1 MTDLKMGRKSTF
13 DHGLALERAMR
24 LFWAKGYGGTSV
36 RDLLKVMKIGESS
49 FYYLFGS
56 KRRLYLESLKRY
68 NETVTRRRW
77 EIIQTEPS
85 VRKGIR
91 EFFKFVMQQLD
102 DPKNP
107 RLCLMSGSLAPDV
120 LNEKPLES
128 YVKTEMAFFEESF
141 RKRLEEAKNA
151 GELPPDFKAD
161 MAAQILFT
169 YLQGYW
175 RVVNVL
181 KPREKLRWEIES
193 LLTSLGL

>member
-1 MTDLKMGRKSTF
+1 
-13 DHGLALERAMR
+13 
-24 LFWAKGYGGTSV
+24 
-36 RDLLKVMKIGESS
+36 
-49 FYYLFGS
+49 
-56 KRRLYLESLKRY
+56 
-68 NETVTRRRW
+68 
-77 EIIQTEPS
+77 
-85 VRKGIR
+85 
-91 EFFKFVMQQLD
+91 
-102 DPKNP
+102 
-107 RLCLMSGSLAPDV
+107 MSGSLAPDV

-128 YVKTEMAFFEESF
+128 YVKTEMAFFEESYTT
-141 RKRLEEAKNA
+141 RLEEAKNA